1 MNQLHAKSDGK
12 RRPKTKK
19 KYSSSIYSTLGVSRF
34 KSKAFHTWEEE
45 KKYYTYTI
53 GISLRLSSIRRRLE
67 FIVLFF
73 YFFLLIFYVFFK
85 FDCKVNIGKPNQ
97 SRFVRWICLCSCV
110 CNAKF
115 SYWIEPKERK
125 KNIYERLPSCFF
137 RSLLLASIGLSFCL
151 RDFHSLSYSVIVG
164 IKY

>member
-1 MNQLHAKSDGK
+1 MNQLHAESNGK

-19 KYSSSIYSTLGVSRF
+19 KIYSSSIYSTLGVSRF

-45 KKYYTYTI
+45 KNTTHI
-53 GISLRLSSIRRRLE
+53 QLE
-67 FIVLFF
+67 FRCDFPLFVALSNLSFYFF

-110 CNAKF
+110 HRKVFVLNRTYYTEREKKIYIYTNGYHRVF
-115 SYWIEPKERK
+115 SVLFYSPQ
-125 KNIYERLPSCFF
+125 LDC
-137 RSLLLASIGLSFCL
+137 LSV
-151 RDFHSLSYSVIVG
+151 SVIF
-164 IKY
+164 IR